1 MSSGSPS
8 LSLSKSESVI
18 ETTRK
23 IDIKSESKLRDLDIK
38 KDVEKTDIKLQP
50 VVNPTTPKYPSP
62 TTTDQLHHYA
72 RSLVMVQR

>member
-8 LSLSKSESVI
+8 LSLSKSKSVS
-18 ETTRK
+18 ETNCK
-23 IDIKSESKLRDLDIK
+23 IDLKSESKLRDLDIK

-62 TTTDQLHHYA
+62 ATTDQLHHYA

>member
-8 LSLSKSESVI
+8 LSLSKSKSVI
-18 ETTRK
+18 ERNSK
-23 IDIKSESKLRDLDIK
+23 IDLKSESKLRDLDIK
-38 KDVEKTDIKLQP
+38 KDVENTDIKLQP
-50 VVNPTTPKYPSP
+50 FVSPTTPKYPSP